1 MSAPRLISQPES
13 ITAEWLSEVFQ
24 HAGINGNVSSFT
36 ARSIGTGQVGE
47 NVRFELTGSGDI
59 PKTVVGKFPSTDPV
73 SRQTGVD
80 TSNYIREV
88 HFYKHLQ
95 SRVSIQTPV
104 VFFTDANNTGANN
117 ENHDFVIMMEDL
129 APGEQGDQLGGCGYS
144 QAHLAITQLAH
155 LHGPLWGDSSIVDDV
170 LISNRRNS
178 AAAITELYSLLS
190 PGFLARY
197 GQRLTDDEKEMVQ
210 LVGNNLE
217 AYISSYLGEQTLIHI
232 DYRLDNMMFGGPYP
246 LAVVDWQSPA
256 FDCALGDVSYFM
268 GTSVIEEERASL
280 EEELVRGY
288 FDTLAAYNVSM
299 DWDKCWHY
307 YRHYAP
313 AGMIMAVIAS
323 MMVGETERGNDMF
336 MVMAKRSARMSREL
350 DAIGAIRA

>member
-59 PKTVVGKFPSTDPV
+59 PKTVVGKFPSTDPI
-73 SRQTGVD
+73 SRQTGID

-104 VFFTDANNTGANN
+104 VFFTAANSKS
-117 ENHDFVIMMEDL
+117 HDFVIMMQDL
-129 APGEQGDQLGGCGYS
+129 APGEQGDQLGGCGHS

-155 LHGPLWGDSSIVDDV
+155 LHGPLWGDRSIVDDV

-178 AAAITELYSLLS
+178 ADAITELYSLLS

-197 GQRLTDDEKEMVQ
+197 GQRLTDAEKEMVQ

-217 AYISSYLGEQTLIHI
+217 AYISSYPGEQTLIHI

-323 MMVGETERGNDMF
+323 MMVGETERGNAMF

>member
-1 MSAPRLISQPES
+1 MPVPSLISQPDD
-13 ITAEWLSEVFQ
+13 ITVEWLSEVFQ
-24 HAGINGNVSSFT
+24 HAGVNGHVSSFKAT
-36 ARSIGTGQVGE
+36 SIGTGQVGE

-59 PKTVVGKFPSTDPV
+59 PGSVVGKFPSTDPE
-73 SRQTGVD
+73 SRQTGID

-104 VFFTDANNTGANN
+104 VFFTGADN
-117 ENHDFVIMMEDL
+117 ETHDFVIMMEDL
-129 APGEQGDQLGGCGYS
+129 APGEQGDQLGGCGQE
-144 QAHLAITQLAH
+144 QAQLAMTQLAH
-155 LHGPLWGDSSIVDDV
+155 LHGPLWGDISIVDDV
-170 LISNRRNS
+170 LISNRRSS
-178 AAAITELYSLLS
+178 ADAIQALYSMMS

-197 GQRLTDDEKEMVQ
+197 GQRLTDDEKEMVA
-210 LVGNNLE
+210 LVGDNLG
-217 AYISSYLGEQTLIHI
+217 AYMSSYTGEQTLIHI

-256 FDCALGDVSYFM
+256 VDCALGDASYFM
-268 GTSVIEEERASL
+268 GTSIVEDARKEL
-280 EEELVRGY
+280 DEELVRQY
-288 FDTLAAYNVSM
+288 FDTLSTYNVSM
-299 DWDKCWHY
+299 TWDECWHY

-350 DAIGAIRA
+350 DAIGAIRT